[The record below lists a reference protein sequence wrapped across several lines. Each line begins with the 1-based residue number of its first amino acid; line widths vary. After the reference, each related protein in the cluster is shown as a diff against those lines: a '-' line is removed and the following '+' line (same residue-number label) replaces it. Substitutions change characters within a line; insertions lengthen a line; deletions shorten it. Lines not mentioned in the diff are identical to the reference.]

1 MHAPN
6 RSPRHLPRP
15 ARLAAALVLA
25 LAALPAAAEEA
36 ARDHDHGVTDLDAL
50 TVRANPIARTAEDL
64 TRPVAV
70 LAGERLDEAKAGSI
84 GETVSRLPGV
94 QSSFFGAGVG
104 RPVIR
109 GLDGARVQVL
119 SDGLAAGDVS
129 TVSVDHAVSIEPFL
143 ANQIE
148 VLKGPAS
155 LLYGNGA
162 IGGAVNVV
170 DGRIPEAATG
180 RPLEGRAELRAG
192 SVNDERTGMV
202 RLDGTS
208 ASGRMVFHLD
218 ALHRETGDIDIPGH
232 AESAA
237 LRAEHGHDD
246 HGHDDGGHDDHG
258 HDGHADAHGTLPN
271 SFVRTDS
278 AALGVSWIGD
288 RGFIGAG
295 QSLFNTRYGVTG
307 HVHADD
313 GGHGHGDDHA
323 DDHDHDHGGHDHGA
337 VHIVMDQRR
346 SEVRGGLDEVGPF
359 QSLRARV
366 ARTDYTHT
374 EYEGDAVGTVFD
386 NESLEARLELAHRPL
401 GGWEG
406 AFGLQWTQR
415 DFAAAGAEA
424 FVPDSDSRDA
434 GLFWIGE
441 RDFGAASLELGLRHD
456 RNRIDVAGAGAPS
469 RSFDTTSLSLAS
481 RWDLGP
487 DVHVSLGL
495 DRAQRSPTAEELYS
509 SGLHVATQSHEFGDA
524 GLDVETANR
533 AEVGLHWHRGPLRL
547 EASLYHLRYDDFI
560 YLADTGIVDGG
571 LDVRLWNQAD
581 ARFTGGEVE
590 AEWTFLD
597 NGSGAWTLR
606 AFGDV
611 VRGRLDGQGAREI
624 PVSVPHGDH
633 AHHYVASIALD
644 GNLPRIAPSRL
655 GGELRWTSDHWRAG
669 LGATRYARQDD
680 VAEHESATPG
690 YTLVHANLAWHM
702 DTAGGSAVELFLNG
716 NNLLDR
722 EARVH
727 TSFLKDLAPLPG
739 RGVSAGIRVLF

>member
-1 MHAPN
+1 MTQPSHSA
-6 RSPRHLPRP
+6 PRHLARP
-15 ARLAAALVLA
+15 ALLTGAILVA
-25 LAALPAAAEEA
+25 LATSLPALAQEEDRPPA
-36 ARDHDHGVTDLDAL
+36 GHDHHVTDLDAL

-64 TRPVAV
+64 ARPVAV
-70 LAGERLDEAKAGSI
+70 LAGERLDEAKANSI

-170 DGRIPEAATG
+170 DGRIPEAATS

-192 SVNDERTGMV
+192 SVNDERTGMM

-208 ASGRMVFHLD
+208 ASGRLVFHID
-218 ALHRETGDIDIPGH
+218 ALHRETGDVDIPGY

-237 LRAEHGHDD
+237 LRDAHGHDD
-246 HGHDDGGHDDHG
+246 HDHDHDDGDHE
-258 HDGHADAHGTLPN
+258 DARGTLPN

-278 AALGVSWIGD
+278 GALGLSWVGD
-288 RGFIGAG
+288 RGFIGVG
-295 QSLFNTRYGVTG
+295 QSLFNTRYGVPG
-307 HVHADD
+307 HVHAEDD
-313 GGHGHGDDHA
+313 HGHGHDDH
-323 DDHDHDHGGHDHGA
+323 DDHDHEDHDAHDHA

-346 SEVRGGLDEVGPF
+346 TEVRGGLDDIGPF

-374 EYEGDAVGTVFD
+374 EYEGEEVGTVFD
-386 NESLEARLELAHRPL
+386 NETLEGRLELAHRPL

-415 DFAAAGAEA
+415 DFAAVGDEA
-424 FVPDSDSRDA
+424 FVPDSESRDA

-441 RDFGAASLELGLRHD
+441 RDFGAVNLELGLRHD
-456 RNRIDVAGAGAPS
+456 RNRIDIANDAGPS
-469 RSFDTTSLSLAS
+469 RDFDTTSLSLAS
-481 RWDLGP
+481 RWDLNP
-487 DVHVSLGL
+487 DVHLSFGL

-509 SGLHVATQSHEFGDA
+509 SGLHVATQSHEFGDS
-524 GLDVETANR
+524 GLNVETANR

-547 EASLYHLRYDDFI
+547 EASLYHVRFNDFI
-560 YLADTGIVDGG
+560 YLADTSIVDGG
-571 LDVRLWNQAD
+571 LDVRVWNQAD
-581 ARFTGGEVE
+581 ARFTGGELE

-597 NGSGAWTLR
+597 NGSGTWSMR

-611 VRGRLDGQGAREI
+611 VRGKLTGSGTREVE
-624 PVSVPHGDH
+624 VSVPHGDH
-633 AHHYVASIALD
+633 AHHYVAELALD
-644 GNLPRIAPSRL
+644 GNLPRIAPSRV
-655 GGELRWTSDHWRAG
+655 GGELRWASDHWRAG
-669 LGATRYARQDD
+669 LGAVRYARQDD
-680 VAEHESATPG
+680 VAEHETTTPG
-690 YTLVHANLAWHM
+690 HTLVHANLAWHM

-716 NNLLDR
+716 TNLLDK

-727 TSFLKDLAPLPG
+727 TSFLKDLAPLAG
-739 RGVSAGIRVLF
+739 RGVSAGVRVLF